1 MIAYLKH
8 NTGTNGPFLTEK
20 LDVVIKMLPF
30 QKIGLQF
37 TASGYGS
44 KIPTRYMVRYEG
56 KLRRVYCII
65 YSNVGTLYIGKLSD
79 NLIISSIEG
88 E

>member
-1 MIAYLKH
+1 MIAYLQH

-20 LDVVIKMLPF
+20 LEALVNETRWQKM
-30 QKIGLQF
+30 GLQF
-37 TASGYGS
+37 TATGYGK
-44 KIPTRYMVRYEG
+44 KIPTRYMVRYNG
-56 KLRRVYCII
+56 KLRRVYCRI
-65 YSNVGTLYIGKLSD
+65 YSNAGMCYIGKLSD